1 LSQSTPVASLNN
13 GVVAH
18 ASVLFPE
25 LPAELKASNLK
36 QYLVPGFSPV
46 TSVLVELAAR
56 IGGVEASLT

>member
-1 LSQSTPVASLNN
+1 LNN